1 MHTNKHVC
9 AFLSVS
15 VLNAYAWEH
24 SKDEDR
30 KREGVEGGWLVMLP
44 HPLPS
49 GLNFHDQEVPHARD
63 FWMLCASLSL
73 ADRQAAGVGHTHTIQ
88 SVGSRGK
95 TRHYIGHPRSRD

>member
-30 KREGVEGGWLVMLP
+30 KRDGVEGGVAGYVGP
-44 HPLPS
+44 PPS
-49 GLNFHDQEVPHARD
+49 
-63 FWMLCASLSL
+63 
-73 ADRQAAGVGHTHTIQ
+73 
-88 SVGSRGK
+88 
-95 TRHYIGHPRSRD
+95 